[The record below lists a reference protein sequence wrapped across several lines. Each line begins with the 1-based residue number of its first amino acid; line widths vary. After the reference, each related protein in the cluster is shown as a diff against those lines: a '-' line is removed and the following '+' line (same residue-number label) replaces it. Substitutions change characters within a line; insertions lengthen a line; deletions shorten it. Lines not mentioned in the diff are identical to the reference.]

1 MRMGHRKTR
10 TGCTQCK
17 RRRVKCDE
25 GKPSCQNCHRNDLTC
40 SLKFLTPITSTSR
53 NKANPSHQPPK
64 KIRRALI
71 SMYPISSTLIPEL
84 SPSHF
89 SSQTNELLH
98 HYTTTLYKTLSG
110 ERGRSVWRVE
120 MPMLGISHPFVLSGL
135 LSLSALHLSSL
146 IPSRR
151 REFLTY
157 AVSQEFAAL
166 PSFREEMTNANCHV
180 ESIDA
185 VFTFAGNAICYF
197 MASPRDMYGGEEEQ
211 QQADRCRLPSRNDDQ
226 AHWFI
231 MMRGLMAFLSKDW
244 GGIAK
249 GPFAPLLHGDPGPI
263 YASYNPDDEHL
274 VKLERLFES
283 SSSPLSPPTYA
294 SISSRCSSSSQG
306 QPLIRPKPSF
316 SSTPSPCSKS
326 SQNLATYHSALLE
339 LRRVSALPYSPHR
352 TICFKTAAHMW
363 PGSVSQDFVELL
375 YERDARALVL
385 LAHYCILLKKV
396 DHVWYLKGLGTG
408 LLENIWCV
416 LGEEWKPWVR
426 WASEQ
431 PVC

>member
-1 MRMGHRKTR
+1 HKKTR

-25 GKPSCQNCHRNDLTC
+25 SKPSCQNCHRNDLSC

-53 NKANPSHQPPK
+53 NEGRPPLQHSEK
-64 KIRRALI
+64 SRRALI

-89 SSQTNELLH
+89 TSQINELLH
-98 HYTTTLYKTLSG
+98 HYTTTLYKNLSG
-110 ERGRSVWRVE
+110 ERSRSVWRVE
-120 MPMLGISHPFVLSGL
+120 MPILGISHPFVLSGL

-151 REFLTY
+151 RELLTY
-157 AVSQEFAAL
+157 AISQEFAAL
-166 PSFREEMTNANCHV
+166 PSFRATMANCTPKSV
-180 ESIDA
+180 DA
-185 VFTFAGNAICYF
+185 VFTFAGNAICYV
-197 MASPRDMYGGEEEQ
+197 MASPRDMYGGDEEQ

-231 MMRGLMAFLSKDW
+231 MMRGLMAFLSKNW
-244 GGIAK
+244 SGIAK
-249 GPFAPLLHGDPGPI
+249 GPFAPLLCGDPGPV
-263 YASYNPDDEHL
+263 YASYNPDDGHFVE
-274 VKLERLFES
+274 LEGLFESPS
-283 SSSPLSPPTYA
+283 SSSPA
-294 SISSRCSSSSQG
+294 SNLISSRYSFASQG
-306 QPLIRPKPSF
+306 KPLIRPNPSF
-316 SSTPSPCSKS
+316 SSTPSPPSKS

-363 PGSVSQDFVELL
+363 PGSVSQDFVELI
-375 YERDARALVL
+375 YERDPTALVL
-385 LAHYCILLKKV
+385 LAHYCVLLKKV

-408 LLENIWCV
+408 MLENIWCV
-416 LGEEWKPWVR
+416 LGEEWRPWVR
-426 WASEQ
+426 WAREQ
-431 PVC
+431 PIC